1 MVGRSPDLLPVRSP
15 LRRSPDAVLSPSI
28 AVVIVN
34 FCQWKNTIRLVRQL
48 RKSHASKSGSA
59 RIVVVDNG
67 SQTKSHVKKL
77 DFLNDVDVDRV
88 GENLGF
94 AKAVNRGCRGV
105 DADWILLLNPD
116 VTVDDGFLDDAI
128 AAALRILA
136 DHPQMGVLGLH
147 LKNPDG
153 SPQPSCGRLP
163 SLLTTLT
170 GVVSPRWRRKCQLWP
185 GDDPKRVPWA
195 TGGCLLIRRDCFELL
210 GGMDE
215 QFFLYY
221 EDVDFCRRAM
231 LAGYEVWYSPQ
242 AGVTHHWPL
251 HARPVPAPLRLI
263 TRNALLTYSRR
274 HWSRWQSWLL
284 GRVISLEARL
294 RAYWARRAGNHTAA
308 DFYRTTRKMVGD
320 LESGRTAEVR
330 DAIAL
335 AAEHLVAVAAAQD
348 GRTS

>member
-1 MVGRSPDLLPVRSP
+1 MVGRPPDLLPLRTP
-15 LRRSPDAVLSPSI
+15 LRRSQDAFSPSSI

-48 RKSHASKSGSA
+48 RKSHATKSGSA

-67 SQTKSHVKKL
+67 SPAKSFLKKL
-77 DFLNDVDVDRV
+77 AFLNDVHVDLV

-116 VTVDDGFLDDAI
+116 VTVDDGFLDDVI
-128 AAALRILA
+128 AAVSRILA
-136 DHPQMGVLGLH
+136 DHPRVGALGLH

-153 SPQPSCGRLP
+153 SPQPSCGKLP
-163 SLLTTLT
+163 SLLSTLT
-170 GVVSPRWRRKCQLWP
+170 GVISPRWRRKCQLLP

-195 TGGCLLIRRDCFELL
+195 TGGCLLIRRDCFDRL

-231 LAGYEVWYSPQ
+231 QAGYEVWYTPQ
-242 AGVTHHWPL
+242 VGVTHHWPL

-274 HWSRWQSWLL
+274 HWSRWQSWFL
-284 GRVISLEARL
+284 GRIVSWEARM
-294 RAYWARRAGNHTAA
+294 RTYWAQRAGNHTAA
-308 DFYRTTRKMVGD
+308 DFYRATRKMVGD
-320 LESGRTAEVR
+320 LESGRVAEVD
-330 DAIAL
+330 DAVAF